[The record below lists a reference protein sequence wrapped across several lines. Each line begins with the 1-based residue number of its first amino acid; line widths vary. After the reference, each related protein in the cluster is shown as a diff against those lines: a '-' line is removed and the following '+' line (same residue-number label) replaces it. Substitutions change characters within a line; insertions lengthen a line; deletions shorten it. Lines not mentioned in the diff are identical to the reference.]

1 MRILG
6 IFFWIAFGAILLWFF
21 TLNLGENVDLNLFGY
36 HVQNVN
42 LVMVFFLTLF
52 LGIILGS
59 LLLVAQVF
67 KTRSKLSDLR
77 KKNSELLKKL
87 ELLQRS
93 GNLRDEQ
100 QIQENS

>member
-52 LGIILGS
+52 LGIILGA

>member
-52 LGIILGS
+52 LGIILGA

-77 KKNSELLKKL
+77 KENSELLKKL